1 MYYNYHNTQCN
12 HIALFRSWLDII
24 KRIVLIGF
32 IWFTLAIVFLA
43 GTNRVNLFSLGYL
56 IGSFIFLWQGNDYYL
71 RPVNVILKWYL
82 YEYNN
87 YNKTMLIKY

>member
-1 MYYNYHNTQCN
+1 MYNY
-12 HIALFRSWLDII
+12 IILFRSWLDIV

-56 IGSFIFLWQGNDYYL
+56 VGSFIFLWQGNDYYL
-71 RPVNVILKWYL
+71 RPVNVILKWYCMKKNL
-82 YEYNN
+82 HSMEL
-87 YNKTMLIKY
+87 KV

>member
-1 MYYNYHNTQCN
+1 M
-12 HIALFRSWLDII
+12 FRSWLDIL

-71 RPVNVILKWYL
+71 RPVNVILKWYCIHFILKLNL
-82 YEYNN
+82 YNFFITEQ
-87 YNKTMLIKY
+87 

>member
-1 MYYNYHNTQCN
+1 MYFQS
-12 HIALFRSWLDII
+12 RSWLDIL

-71 RPVNVILKWYL
+71 RPVNVILNWYSIMS
-82 YEYNN
+82 YY
-87 YNKTMLIKY
+87 Y

>member
-1 MYYNYHNTQCN
+1 MDNSNKFIN
-12 HIALFRSWLDII
+12 VFVRSWLDIL

-71 RPVNVILKWYL
+71 RPVNVILKWYCI
-82 YEYNN
+82 YNVL
-87 YNKTMLIKY
+87 KL

>member
-1 MYYNYHNTQCN
+1 MFLFM
-12 HIALFRSWLDII
+12 ISVRFRSWLDIL

-71 RPVNVILKWYL
+71 RPVNVILKWYSVAVIAT
-82 YEYNN
+82 EII
-87 YNKTMLIKY
+87 TP

>member
-1 MYYNYHNTQCN
+1 MDFFKKCSTNFC
-12 HIALFRSWLDII
+12 FRSWLDII

-71 RPVNVILKWYL
+71 RPVNVILKWYSMTNIIL
-82 YEYNN
+82 N
-87 YNKTMLIKY
+87 YQK